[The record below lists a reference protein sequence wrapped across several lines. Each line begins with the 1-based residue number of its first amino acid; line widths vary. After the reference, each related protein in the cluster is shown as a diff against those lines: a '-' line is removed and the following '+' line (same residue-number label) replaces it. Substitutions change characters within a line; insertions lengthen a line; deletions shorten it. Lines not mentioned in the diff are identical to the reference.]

1 MVINRVFNILAHN
14 WLFRLIVIRIDFF
27 IKWLH
32 CNYRGALTKSTALAL
47 IDAFA
52 YRWGSVFKVDERCK
66 IVDYDV
72 LRGNAQLLLG
82 F

>member
-1 MVINRVFNILAHN
+1 MVINRVFYILAYN
-14 WLFRLIVIRIDFF
+14 WFLRLIVIRIDFF

-52 YRWGSVFKVDERCK
+52 NRRGSVFQVAQRCK
-66 IVDYDV
+66 IIDCGV
-72 LRGNAQLLLG
+72 LRGYAQLLLG
-82 F
+82 L